1 MKRITLTLLLL
12 TSSISLFAQRDTIYS
27 NNEKIIGSVIEIT
40 PDAVTFKYPDED
52 LINSIYKN
60 SVQKIVFKSGRIQTF
75 SEGTSLKKIS
85 GVEDYENVSVAQVE
99 SEVKGL
105 FKVGE
110 VSSKA
115 KGTTVYSN
123 QERVKQRA
131 YKKLKIEAAMM
142 GANIIYLTNQRTEGN
157 KYGGYYQAG
166 SSAETN
172 LSGIAY
178 TNSLPNYDNFKS
190 LLSNKKDF
198 TTLEQFEMWS
208 SASDY
213 KKSKYVKKLI
223 INEIINENGVIF
235 IKGDLEGV
243 KKYDRFRVTSYNDN
257 TFSIFYEDKST
268 SYNITVQI

>member
-1 MKRITLTLLLL
+1 MKKCTITLLTLV
-12 TSSISLFAQRDTIYS
+12 SSMISFAQRDTIYS
-27 NNEKIIGSVIEIT
+27 NNEKIIGSVIEIS

-60 SVQKIVFKSGRIQTF
+60 SVQKIVFKNGRIQTF
-75 SEGTSLKKIS
+75 SEGTSYKKIS
-85 GVEDYENVSVAQVE
+85 GVEDFENVSVAQVE

-105 FKVGE
+105 YKIGE

-142 GANIIYLTNQRTEGN
+142 GANVIFLTHQRTEGN
-157 KYGGYYQAG
+157 KYGGYFQSS

-178 TNSLPNYDNFKS
+178 SNSLPLYDNFKS
-190 LLSNKKDF
+190 LIGNKKDF
-198 TTLEQFEMWS
+198 VTKEKYELYS
-208 SASDY
+208 SSSEY
-213 KKSKYVKKLI
+213 KKAKYVKNFT

-235 IKGDLEGV
+235 LKGNLEGV
-243 KKYDRFRVTSYNDN
+243 KKYNRFRLASYNEDS
-257 TFSIFYEDKST
+257 FSIYYEDKNT
-268 SYNITVQI
+268 SYNITIQI